1 MSATHHARD
10 VDVEE
15 KQVYDATIHDVK
27 DVPSDGASSID
38 TITALVNEGI
48 PHHPSNPIPLTFLS
62 TIYQSPS
69 LIPKLTCP
77 LHRPHPR
84 NPTTHNVLA
93 KSRLAPLRRPSLPGH
108 NGTILVSIRPRLGP
122 RHNHHAHFRHPVL
135 HHLPHHAQI
144 HHEEPS
150 NQGYLRLRLPRFRQ
164 IQDRLRVY
172 RIHVAGE

>member
-27 DVPSDGASSID
+27 DVPNDGASSID

-69 LIPKLTCP
+69 LIP
-77 LHRPHPR
+77 
-84 NPTTHNVLA
+84 N
-93 KSRLAPLRRPSLPGH
+93 
-108 NGTILVSIRPRLGP
+108 
-122 RHNHHAHFRHPVL
+122 
-135 HHLPHHAQI
+135 
-144 HHEEPS
+144 
-150 NQGYLRLRLPRFRQ
+150 
-164 IQDRLRVY
+164 
-172 RIHVAGE
+172 